1 MITLTTRPNPNPDSL
16 QPLTVAEVVA
26 LLSKEGFQV
35 ETGLSQA
42 RFLTKKLGFFI
53 YPTGKLKP
61 VTTRRIYVY
70 GVSRSI
76 SDSET
81 SVTTT
86 EVKFFA
92 G

>member
-35 ETGLSQA
+35 EMGLSQA
-42 RFLTKKLGFFI
+42 RFLTRKLGFFI
-53 YPTGKLKP
+53 YPTSKIKA
-61 VTTRRIYVY
+61 VTTRIHVY
-70 GVSRSI
+70 GVFKGV